1 MENQNNNK
9 GVIALLIVI
18 IVILATLFVLF
29 ATGTISF
36 NSNNINNNEINQDNN
51 ENNNE
56 NNNINDK
63 NETINIKILSID
75 NVSIDKDAPNEKMF
89 VTGKMNLSY
98 KSSDFI
104 TTSMSGYCVGKNNEK
119 YTKHPGSG
127 WIKYNDTENSFS
139 LANTITNSD
148 VVYLDG
154 TTEAARDINW
164 DDVEIKS
171 CIIEKFNA
179 LTTDSKSISIELNFK
194 KEF

>member
-18 IVILATLFVLF
+18 IVILATLCVLF

-51 ENNNE
+51 ENNN
-56 NNNINDK
+56 INDK

-75 NVSIDKDAPNEKMF
+75 NVSFDKDAPNEKMF

-119 YTKHPGSG
+119 YTIHPGSG

-154 TTEAARDINW
+154 TTKAARDINW
-164 DDVEIKS
+164 NDVEIKS

>member
-1 MENQNNNK
+1 MEKQNNNK
-9 GVIALLIVI
+9 GVVALLIVI
-18 IVILATLFVLF
+18 IVILATLCVLF
-29 ATGTISF
+29 ATKTISF
-36 NSNNINNNEINQDNN
+36 NSNDVDNNQINQDNN
-51 ENNNE
+51 ENNN
-56 NNNINDK
+56 NINEK

-104 TTSMSGYCVGKNNEK
+104 TTSISGYCVGKNNEK
-119 YTKHPGSG
+119 YTIHPGSG

-154 TTEAARDINW
+154 TTKTARDINW

-179 LTTDSKSISIELNFK
+179 LTTNSKSISIELTFK

>member
-1 MENQNNNK
+1 VENQNNNK

-18 IVILATLFVLF
+18 IVILATLCVLF

-36 NSNNINNNEINQDNN
+36 NSNNINNKKIIQD
-51 ENNNE
+51 NNE

-119 YTKHPGSG
+119 YTIHPGSG
-127 WIKYNDTENSFS
+127 WVKYNDTENSFS

-148 VVYLDG
+148 VVYLNG
-154 TTEAARDINW
+154 TTKAARDINW

>member
-1 MENQNNNK
+1 VENQNNNK

-18 IVILATLFVLF
+18 IVILATLCVLF

-36 NSNNINNNEINQDNN
+36 NSNNINNNEINQD
-51 ENNNE
+51 NNE

-119 YTKHPGSG
+119 YTIHPGSG
-127 WIKYNDTENSFS
+127 WVKYNDTENSFS

-148 VVYLDG
+148 VVYLNG
-154 TTEAARDINW
+154 TTKAARDINW